1 MKEDAYRAWL
11 IKTKPDSDS
20 KDRVV
25 SDHLSRCRRIEKC
38 LKVDLDEEY
47 LNDKGKNLLSLIT
60 YPADKIIN
68 GSVTFTLFHFKNT
81 KTNALKASLST
92 LCTAAKDYFAFKNS
106 IT

>member
-25 SDHLSRCRRIEKC
+25 SDYLSRIEKC

>member
-25 SDHLSRCRRIEKC
+25 SDYLSRCRRIEKC
-38 LKVDLDEEY
+38 LKVDLDEE
-47 LNDKGKNLLSLIT
+47 NLLSLIT

>member
-25 SDHLSRCRRIEKC
+25 SDYLSRCRRIEKC

-47 LNDKGKNLLSLIT
+47 LNDKGKI
-60 YPADKIIN
+60 YY
-68 GSVTFTLFHFKNT
+68 H
-81 KTNALKASLST
+81 
-92 LCTAAKDYFAFKNS
+92 
-106 IT
+106 